1 MKNSITL
8 LCVWAAVLLLAGC
21 DVKDPI
27 YNTPHPD
34 KGQIILTTDW
44 TRRTTGVDIPANYTV
59 ASGEY
64 MATVSD
70 ATNTLDRFFEP
81 GVCHLR
87 VYNTPEHI
95 TVSGS
100 VATVAGASGNVDGA
114 GPFVQEMPGW
124 LFTGVTETTIEADT
138 DHTLT
143 VAMQQQ
149 VRQLTLFIEPTGSTT
164 DRIERIEGYL
174 SGVASTLDMDNG
186 THGTPLNVALVF
198 AKVTEGANAG
208 KWAATVRLLGVAGVQ
223 QKLDAKLYFAG
234 DSPKPVTLDSDLT
247 TELTPFN
254 ADKHKPLALGGK
266 IVETPTEADL
276 SATIT
281 DWTPGNGEDGENGSA
296 GMETNN

>member
-1 MKNSITL
+1 MSGRQ
-8 LCVWAAVLLLAGC
+8 CLLLAGC

-34 KGQIILTTDW
+34 KGQITLTTDW
-44 TRRTTGVDIPANYTV
+44 TRRTAGVDIPANYTV

-70 ATNTLDRFFEP
+70 ATNTLDRLLSRVFAT
-81 GVCHLR
+81 C

-114 GPFVQEMPGW
+114 GLFIQEMPGW

-149 VRQLTLFIEPTGSTT
+149 
-164 DRIERIEGYL
+164 Y
-174 SGVASTLDMDNG
+174 
-186 THGTPLNVALVF
+186 
-198 AKVTEGANAG
+198 AN
-208 KWAATVRLLGVAGVQ
+208 
-223 QKLDAKLYFAG
+223 
-234 DSPKPVTLDSDLT
+234 
-247 TELTPFN
+247 
-254 ADKHKPLALGGK
+254 
-266 IVETPTEADL
+266 
-276 SATIT
+276 
-281 DWTPGNGEDGENGSA
+281 
-296 GMETNN
+296 

>member
-1 MKNSITL
+1 M
-8 LCVWAAVLLLAGC
+8 
-21 DVKDPI
+21 
-27 YNTPHPD
+27 
-34 KGQIILTTDW
+34 
-44 TRRTTGVDIPANYTV
+44 
-59 ASGEY
+59 
-64 MATVSD
+64 
-70 ATNTLDRFFEP
+70 
-81 GVCHLR
+81 
-87 VYNTPEHI
+87 
-95 TVSGS
+95 SGS

-124 LFTGVTETTIEADT
+124 LFTGVTETMIEADT
-138 DHTLT
+138 DHPLT
-143 VAMQQQ
+143 VVMQQQ

-186 THGTPLNVALVF
+186 THGTPLNVALAF

-247 TELTPFN
+247 TELATFN
-254 ADKHKPLALGGK
+254 AEKYKPLALGGK
-266 IVETPTEADL
+266 RVETPTEADF

>member
-1 MKNSITL
+1 MKRIKEYLIVAT
-8 LCVWAAVLLLAGC
+8 AALALSGC

-27 YNTPHPD
+27 YNTAHPD
-34 KGQIILTTDW
+34 KGQITLTTDW
-44 TRRTTGVDIPANYTV
+44 TQRTTGVDIPASYTV
-59 ASGEY
+59 SVDEY
-64 MATVSD
+64 VATVSN
-70 ATNTLDRFFEP
+70 ATNTLDYFFEP
-81 GVCHLR
+81 GAYHLR

-95 TVSGS
+95 TVSGTT
-100 VATVAGASGNVDGA
+100 VTVAGASGNVDGA

-186 THGTPLNVALVF
+186 THGTPLNLALAF

-223 QKLDAKLYFAG
+223 QKLNAKLYFAG
-234 DSPKPVTLDSDLT
+234 GNPKPVTLDSDLT
-247 TELTPFN
+247 TELAAFN

-266 IVETPTEADL
+266 VVETPTGADF

-281 DWTPGNGEDGENGSA
+281 DWTPGNGEGGEGGSA

>member
-8 LCVWAAVLLLAGC
+8 LCVWATVLLLLAGC

-34 KGQIILTTDW
+34 KGQIVLTTDW

-64 MATVSD
+64 TATVSD
-70 ATNTLDRFFEP
+70 ATNTLDRLFEQ

-124 LFTGVTETTIEADT
+124 LFMGVTETTIEADT

-149 VRQLTLFIEPTGSTT
+149 VRQLTLFGQYHGK
-164 DRIERIEGYL
+164 DR
-174 SGVASTLDMDNG
+174 
-186 THGTPLNVALVF
+186 
-198 AKVTEGANAG
+198 ANRG
-208 KWAATVRLLGVAGVQ
+208 LPFGGC
-223 QKLDAKLYFAG
+223 LDAGYG
-234 DSPKPVTLDSDLT
+234 
-247 TELTPFN
+247 
-254 ADKHKPLALGGK
+254 
-266 IVETPTEADL
+266 
-276 SATIT
+276 
-281 DWTPGNGEDGENGSA
+281 
-296 GMETNN
+296 

>member
-8 LCVWAAVLLLAGC
+8 LCVWATVLLLAGC

-34 KGQIILTTDW
+34 KGQITLTTDW

-70 ATNTLDRFFEP
+70 ATNTLDRLFEP

-114 GPFVQEMPGW
+114 GLFIQEMPGW

-164 DRIERIEGYL
+164 ERIERIEGYL
-174 SGVASTLDMDNG
+174 SGVASTLDM
-186 THGTPLNVALVF
+186 
-198 AKVTEGANAG
+198 
-208 KWAATVRLLGVAGVQ
+208 VRR
-223 QKLDAKLYFAG
+223 
-234 DSPKPVTLDSDLT
+234 
-247 TELTPFN
+247 
-254 ADKHKPLALGGK
+254 
-266 IVETPTEADL
+266 
-276 SATIT
+276 
-281 DWTPGNGEDGENGSA
+281 
-296 GMETNN
+296 